1 MTDIKIHIL
10 KELFDRP
17 FGGGN
22 QFLKALKKSLITK
35 GIYEEIPEKADV
47 YLFNSHQNIKKLLRL
62 KLKHQNKLIIHRI
75 DGPLYDVR
83 GQNLEIDY
91 EIYEL
96 NNLIADGTVFQSE
109 WSKRKNCLLNFKK
122 TTLQMVIM
130 NASDGEIFFPNL
142 EKRFNLEKKEKI
154 RLVASSWSPNYNKGF
169 DLYKFLDENLDFNHY
184 SMKFIGNSPILFK
197 NIEMIKPVKSNDLAN
212 ILRES
217 DIYITGSKNDPC
229 SNSLIEALSCGLPCV
244 ALNDG
249 GHPEIIKEGG
259 ETFNT
264 FDDCLKKILLV
275 ENNYEHYKNNI
286 QIPNIES
293 ISDLYIKFL
302 QKILSLRSSKKY
314 KGKRLR
320 KIDYY
325 KFRLKY
331 NLFGNGMKQII
342 NKSYRIIST
351 ILIRVLNKSKKK
363 IFKYFLLMR
372 LISSQKTKKL

>member
-1 MTDIKIHIL
+1 M
-10 KELFDRP
+10 FDRP

>member
-1 MTDIKIHIL
+1 
-10 KELFDRP
+10 
-17 FGGGN
+17 
-22 QFLKALKKSLITK
+22 
-35 GIYEEIPEKADV
+35 
-47 YLFNSHQNIKKLLRL
+47 
-62 KLKHQNKLIIHRI
+62 
-75 DGPLYDVR
+75 
-83 GQNLEIDY
+83 
-91 EIYEL
+91 
-96 NNLIADGTVFQSE
+96 
-109 WSKRKNCLLNFKK
+109 
-122 TTLQMVIM
+122 MVIM

-142 EKRFNLEKKEKI
+142 EKKFNLNKEEKI
-154 RLVASSWSPNYNKGF
+154 KLVASSWSTNYNKGF

-197 NIEMIKPVKSNDLAN
+197 NIEMIKTVKSENLAKM
-212 ILRES
+212 LRES

-244 ALNDG
+244 ALNGG

-264 FDDCLKKILLV
+264 FDDCLNKILLV
-275 ENNYEHYKNNI
+275 ENNYEHYRNNI

-302 QKILSLRSSKKY
+302 QKILFLRSSKKY

-331 NLFGNGMKQII
+331 NLFGNGIKRII

-351 ILIRVLNKSKKK
+351 FMIRVLNKSKKK

-372 LISSQKTKKL
+372 LISSKKTIKFIE